1 MTLQPQSIPWCD
13 LFGTQDV
20 LMATGLHSWICL
32 LMLRGRWHAVRGD
45 QRHPIQRLAIG
56 DRQNCMAVA
65 EMWFRQYAPSEI
77 ALIQHWLARP
87 ASPKQCARLSPLL
100 HTDTPLTRYEA
111 SARLQFQFNAATI
124 VRLVNAASSAPTAC
138 SVSAEAL

>member
-20 LMATGLHSWICL
+20 LMATGPSTWICVL
-32 LMLRGRWHAVRGD
+32 AVRGRWYAVRGD

-56 DRQNCMAVA
+56 DRQNCMSVA

-77 ALIQHWLARP
+77 ALIQHWMVCP
-87 ASPKQCARLSPLL
+87 ASPKQCKRLSPLL
-100 HTDTPLTRYEA
+100 HADAPLTRYEA

-124 VRLVNAASSAPTAC
+124 VRLVNAASSAPAAC

>member
-1 MTLQPQSIPWCD
+1 M
-13 LFGTQDV
+13 
-20 LMATGLHSWICL
+20 
-32 LMLRGRWHAVRGD
+32 RGD

-87 ASPKQCARLSPLL
+87 ASPKQCARLTPLL

-124 VRLVNAASSAPTAC
+124 VRLVNA
-138 SVSAEAL
+138 VSPCPSEAL